1 MSQINVNRVIS
12 PTQAASEGP
21 PIDIA
26 SNGNISLDTDTVFV
40 DSTND
45 RLGIGTSSPTR
56 TLDIQESGGVSF
68 DAGVIFES
76 CQITGTGLTGTVNHS
91 VESENARYYNS
102 AASGNWTYNVRY
114 SSTVSLDSQMST
126 GETINISYVTG
137 VGGSSYYQT
146 GFQIDGSTSNYSIQW
161 VDNLPPVQGGGREA
175 SEDAATSGFD
185 VYNFAIN
192 KNGSNSFIVLGS
204 HTHFGSF

>member
-1 MSQINVNRVIS
+1 MSQINVNKVIS
-12 PTQAASEGP
+12 PTQAASDGP

-126 GETINISYVTG
+126 GETINISYVTP
-137 VGGSSYYQT
+137 VGGSSYYET
-146 GFQIDGSTSNYSIQW
+146 GFTIDGSSRTVQW
-161 VDNLPPVQGGGREA
+161 VDNLPPVQGGGRDG
-175 SEDAATSGFD
+175 SEDAATTGFD